1 MKDIISRLDDRKR
14 MRIGEIL
21 RFGIVGVIAVL
32 IQYGIYGL
40 LIHVL
45 DYNISMTI
53 AYLISFAFNFY
64 ASTKYTF
71 RVSRDARRGAGFALS
86 HAINYLLQIATL
98 NAFIMGGVSK
108 ALAPIP
114 MFALCVPVNFL
125 LVRFFLKQDG
135 MRIFSVFKV
144 RREERWISLLMLA
157 LLLTLNIVLICA
169 YYHAFTPLSKN
180 YWTLFINTFQVS
192 GFDPISYHVVSQ
204 WGADYNV
211 YRHPLL
217 AFYMYVP
224 YLVNQALIW
233 LTGIN
238 CAIFVVAFIVIFCA
252 FYSFLFLYR
261 ILRELVGTTHT
272 DASLLAFFLFS
283 FAYVM
288 LSAMVPD
295 HFIISLFFIL
305 LTLYVAGKRIKE
317 GKPLSIPHTV
327 LLFLLAAGTSLNN
340 GLKVFMAALFA
351 NGRGF
356 FRLRYLL
363 LAVLLPSLLLWLFSR
378 FEYKQLVWEKEMA
391 RHEAKLKKKAESRKK
406 EAEEEKKTSKA
417 LLTATNATDKTAS
430 QDAAKP
436 RKQQQKKPRASK
448 FGKPIGKGEFMR
460 WTDIS
465 TSRWQSVKE
474 NLFGESIQLH
484 QEHLLG
490 DVFRKR
496 PVIVRYSWTLN
507 YVVESLIILLF
518 ALGVWAGRKSRLLW
532 MWLSCAMLD
541 MLLHIGL
548 GFGINEVYIMTAHW
562 IYVIPLSIGCLMPRI
577 GGWRLAA
584 VRAIL
589 ILLTFYLWCY
599 NGLLIVK
606 YLVL

>member
-283 FAYVM
+283 FAFVM

-305 LTLYVAGKRIKE
+305 LTLYVAGRRIKE
-317 GKPLSIPHTV
+317 CNPLSIPHTV
-327 LLFLLAAGTSLNN
+327 LLFLLTAGTTLNN

-356 FRLRYLL
+356 FRPHFLF
-363 LAVLLPSLLLWLFSR
+363 LAVILPALLIWLFAR
-378 FEYKQLVWEKEMA
+378 FEYRQLVWEREMA
-391 RHEAKLKKKAESRKK
+391 RHALVLKKKAEARKK
-406 EAEEEKKTSKA
+406 ADEEKKTNKA
-417 LLTATNATDKTAS
+417 LLTTKNSKRKV
-430 QDAAKP
+430 AKKDTP
-436 RKQQQKKPRASK
+436 QEREWQERKRSLLQV
-448 FGKPIGKGEFMR
+448 GKALGISEFMR
-460 WTDIS
+460 WADIS

-484 QEHLLG
+484 QEHLLS

-496 PVIVRYSWTLN
+496 PVIVHYSWTLN

-548 GFGINEVYIMTAHW
+548 GFGINEVYIMAAHW

-589 ILLTFYLWCY
+589 VLLTLYLWCY